1 MVQSVITLKLHTP
14 SSQIANNSD
23 DVLDLPSNHSAIL
36 RNQLGYLGDAKH
48 GAIGIEHQRKLF
60 IAYQRKT
67 ENVTIESL
75 CPLGLRRRD
84 ESNQRAR
91 SQHAGR
97 VWRKPNLVGLPA
109 RAPLSFLLQSNSVS
123 MTYVAFLRGVNV
135 GGKSIVSMAAIK
147 EALVALGLS
156 DVRTYINSGNVIF
169 SNRASD
175 AQLLT
180 ARIEKALEQHTGMA
194 IKVLVIDHR
203 TLKKMVDAIPRNWVD
218 DKTMRTYVL
227 LLWKELDD
235 RSILDRL
242 PIKPGVD
249 ELRYTPGA
257 VVWRVDRD
265 DVGRSQMNR
274 IVGTPL
280 YKKITIRSANTM
292 RKLNELTATPTRAP
306 AAD

>member
-1 MVQSVITLKLHTP
+1 
-14 SSQIANNSD
+14 
-23 DVLDLPSNHSAIL
+23 
-36 RNQLGYLGDAKH
+36 
-48 GAIGIEHQRKLF
+48 
-60 IAYQRKT
+60 
-67 ENVTIESL
+67 
-75 CPLGLRRRD
+75 
-84 ESNQRAR
+84 
-91 SQHAGR
+91 
-97 VWRKPNLVGLPA
+97 
-109 RAPLSFLLQSNSVS
+109 

-169 SNRASD
+169 STQASGV
-175 AQLLT
+175 QQLT

-194 IKVLVIDHR
+194 IKVLVMDHR

-235 RSILDRL
+235 RSILDSL
-242 PIKPGVD
+242 PTKPGVD
-249 ELRYTPGA
+249 ELKYTPGA
-257 VVWRVDRD
+257 VVWRVDRE

-274 IVGTPL
+274 IVGTPM

-292 RKLNELTATPTRAP
+292 RKLNELTATPTRRS

>member
-1 MVQSVITLKLHTP
+1 
-14 SSQIANNSD
+14 
-23 DVLDLPSNHSAIL
+23 
-36 RNQLGYLGDAKH
+36 
-48 GAIGIEHQRKLF
+48 
-60 IAYQRKT
+60 
-67 ENVTIESL
+67 
-75 CPLGLRRRD
+75 
-84 ESNQRAR
+84 
-91 SQHAGR
+91 
-97 VWRKPNLVGLPA
+97 
-109 RAPLSFLLQSNSVS
+109 

-135 GGKSIVSMAAIK
+135 GGKGIVSMAAIK

-169 SNRASD
+169 STRA
-175 AQLLT
+175 AQQLT

-194 IKVLVIDHR
+194 IKVLVMDHK

-218 DKTMRTYVL
+218 GKTMRTYVL

-235 RSILDRL
+235 RRILDRL

-257 VVWRVDRD
+257 VVWRVDREN
-265 DVGRSQMNR
+265 VGRSQMNR

-280 YKKITIRSANTM
+280 YKKITVRSANTM
-292 RKLNELTATPTRAP
+292 RKLNELTATPARLP